1 MREIKI
7 RLNVQLKKSERSG
20 KRKAKKKNKRRN
32 GSEEEK
38 CMKKI
43 MISLV
48 SPFDDMHERI

>member
-7 RLNVQLKKSERSG
+7 KCIVEKIGEKREEESE
-20 KRKAKKKNKRRN
+20 KKNKRRN